1 MSDVDADVSKKTGLR
16 KLYTRKQT
24 RNQLLNYGKY
34 RLSFGEWGWLFA
46 RTGGL
51 LFAIGYLFYDSLLVF
66 LLFLPML
73 GGMYIREKKLKI
85 SKRRQ
90 RLAEQFKDAIILL
103 YSFVSTGST
112 LEQAFCKSSRELLLS
127 FSPDAD
133 IVREFDGIQ
142 RKLDMNVTIE
152 ACMEDFAKRSRI
164 EDIDN
169 FSQVIAI
176 AKRSG
181 GSMSSIIKNSVD
193 TIKTEIESEN
203 EIRTLISARSNE
215 FRLMT
220 VIPAGV
226 LLYMRLFSSGF
237 MDVLYT
243 SLSGAVFMTV
253 CLGIYIFAMLWG
265 FRILDIRI

>member
-1 MSDVDADVSKKTGLR
+1 MSDVDADALKKSGVK
-16 KLYTRKQT
+16 KLYTRNQT
-24 RNQLLNYGKY
+24 RSQLLDYGKY
-34 RLSFGEWGWLFA
+34 RLNLREWGWLFF
-46 RTGGL
+46 RTGVL
-51 LFAIGYLFYDSLLVF
+51 LLAVGYLFYDSLLVF
-66 LLFLPML
+66 LLFLPAL
-73 GGMYIREKKLKI
+73 CGMYVREKKHKI
-85 SKRRQ
+85 DKRRQ
-90 RLAEQFKDAIILL
+90 RLVEQFKDAIILL

-127 FSPDAD
+127 FRPDAD

-152 ACMEDFAKRSRI
+152 ACMEDFAKRSGA

-169 FSQVIAI
+169 FSQVISI

-181 GSMSSIIKNSVD
+181 GSMASIIKNSVD
-193 TIKTEIESEN
+193 TIKTKIESEN

-243 SLSGAVFMTV
+243 SMTGAVFMTV